1 MGFLQI
7 IQGAFKFLGGA
18 FGKVTEASKNL
29 GAKALDS
36 LSKKSDIEKAATIQ
50 AAETLKKESSTLI
63 SSTSENSIAET
74 KADLAKQEAE
84 FKDNLKKVSPDLVNL
99 VHNRAASSAKES
111 VSNVVFNI
119 KKLAKKTGKV
129 TLASMQ
135 VIYDT
140 IEKSCT
146 TEFKKV
152 AKEADEWYKATAGN
166 FVNLG
171 RWAINKIRNRRTEQD
186 QRSNDSRT
194 KIDRIKQSSLTYN
207 DRVKENKDSKLTT
220 TLSYFEHEKQR
231 KEQLK
236 RVLLKT
242 RPQEEH
248 EAIELEFDNEIL
260 SLEERLELEKNTLE
274 NFASLGYQIA
284 NLNNNFIELTEELNN
299 NINLGQS
306 DNLDALADI
315 QEVMLA
321 SGESLNQGQARLSQD
336 MFETSGQQV
345 ELSGEIARLS
355 SKQLNEIASNIL
367 DSNAENKEHLEN
379 IEDNQEKAQ
388 QEHRVFQKSVA
399 DSQNE
404 ILTASLVSAQA
415 AQSVGSTLIEIAKSL
430 NGNILKNRK
439 VQQETSAQTMQNFLE
454 NGLGNQKKED
464 EGYKGLTGIIF
475 QMADH
480 LITTLVKGLED
491 PYGLAVQLAEGFG
504 ETVGRILCLTQ
515 MIVGNIGSALYNLS
529 PTVGSFLQ
537 TLIPTTAKQ
546 LFGISIPDML
556 IFPPDEDQRKKQ
568 LQTIAIQTDMI
579 RATISDLK
587 AYILHGWT
595 WLKFAVSAIYHTMK
609 TFILGI
615 ADYLTILLQAY
626 LKTANLIISALTYIP
641 GVGRLLDDWPAKIE
655 GWNNSVGNFRTKIE
669 GEIAQFIPNMASLLP
684 TAMNESAQIDA
695 THKAEIKDLLSSG
708 ATAQFEAAQNAAL
721 EAKVE
726 ELSLKPSEIAI
737 PLDMKVS
744 VPDIENLNAE
754 TSKTANVELQQMA
767 FQAAKNA
774 SGITYNVEHN
784 NQSVI
789 ALDTPN
795 FNMIGSAGQLQEPAQ
810 ATGN

>member
-18 FGKVTEASKNL
+18 FTKVTEASKTL
-29 GAKALDS
+29 GSRALESISRKNEGD
-36 LSKKSDIEKAATIQ
+36 KAATLK
-50 AAETLKKESSTLI
+50 AADNIKKETSSLI
-63 SSTSENSIAET
+63 SSTSESSIAET
-74 KADLAKQEAE
+74 KADLARQEAE
-84 FKDNLKKVSPDLVNL
+84 FKDIIKKIAPDLVNL
-99 VHNRAASSAKES
+99 VHTRAALTAREGA
-111 VSNVVFNI
+111 SNVIFNI

-146 TEFKKV
+146 NEFKKV
-152 AKEADEWYKATAGN
+152 AKEADDWYKATAGN

-186 QRSNDSRT
+186 QRRNDSKT
-194 KIDRIKQSSLTYN
+194 KIARIKQNSLTYN
-207 DRVKENKDSKLTT
+207 GHVKENKEAKTT
-220 TLSYFEHEKQR
+220 TVLTYFEHEKQR
-231 KEQLK
+231 KEQLRK
-236 RVLLKT
+236 VLLKT
-242 RPQEEH
+242 RPKEEH
-248 EAIELEFDNEIL
+248 EAIELEFDNEII

-274 NFASLGYQIA
+274 NFANLGYQIA
-284 NLNNNFIELTEELNN
+284 NLNENFIELNEELNN

-321 SGESLNQGQARLSQD
+321 NGEALNQGQARLSQD
-336 MFETSGQQV
+336 MINAAGQQV

-367 DSNAENKEHLEN
+367 DSNEENKEHLGN

-388 QEHRVFQKSVA
+388 QEHRSFQKSVV

-404 ILTASLVSAQA
+404 ILTASMVSAQA

-464 EGYKGLTGIIF
+464 EGYKGLTGVIF

-504 ETVGRILCLTQ
+504 ETIGRILCLTQ
-515 MIVGNIGSALYNLS
+515 MVVGNIGSALYNLS
-529 PTVGSFLQ
+529 PSVGAFLQ

-587 AYILHGWT
+587 AYLLHGWT
-595 WLKFAVSAIYHTMK
+595 WLKFAVLAIYHTVK
-609 TFILGI
+609 VFILSI
-615 ADYLTILLQAY
+615 ADYLTLLLQAY
-626 LKTANLIISALTYIP
+626 LKTAGVILSALSYIP
-641 GVGRLLDDWPAKIE
+641 GVRHLTE
-655 GWNNSVGNFRTKIE
+655 NWNNKINNWDRNIENFGRKINS
-669 GEIAQFIPNMASLLP
+669 EIAEFIPTMASLLP
-684 TAMNESAQIDA
+684 NAMSESAKIDA
-695 THKAEIKDLLSSG
+695 THKAEIKELLSNG
-708 ATAQFEAAQNAAL
+708 ATAQFESTLTATL
-721 EAKVE
+721 GTKTE
-726 ELSLKPSEIAI
+726 ELELKPSQIAI

-744 VPDIENLNAE
+744 VPDIENLNEE

-767 FQAAKNA
+767 IQAARNS